1 MCAQRQTR
9 RQILEAGFLA
19 LSMLV
24 VSAQAQVAVGDEVKM
39 SLNGNIGI
47 GYSGDFGNTGTSGH
61 GLFGT
66 GMGLLSGSYYNPN
79 FLSFNVRPFYNRNQ
93 DNGVYTSVLSETG
106 VDASTSIFSG
116 SHFPGSI
123 SYTKSFAKGSQYGL
137 PGTANLSADSNTQ
150 NFSATWSELLPN
162 LPSLTAT
169 FADNSSSSTI
179 LGESGTSDTSSKIF
193 NVLSNYKVHGYQ
205 LTGFVNHQN
214 YNVELPA
221 FLAPTN
227 TQSDSATTSYGISA
241 NHSLPLSGTITMD
254 YNRTD
259 YDSRT
264 GAFQANGT
272 TDTADTT
279 VAVKPIERLSVSGQV
294 RYTGNLIGALRQ
306 TYLAG
311 QTAGLFSEEEQSHGI
326 MLGTYAAYQIG
337 HGFGLVGYANRQ
349 IQNFAGTT
357 YDFNQAGGTL
367 TYSYARPLFGLL
379 YLSFGMVN
387 NGTTTGGNSLGFVGN
402 ADLKRRI
409 RRWEYNADFS
419 YSQNVQAIIANY
431 TTSGFNYGGNVRRRL
446 GSNISWTVSYR
457 GAQTAV
463 TQIPG
468 SGNRADS
475 FVTNFV
481 DGRYDFSATYSK
493 SHGTALL
500 SSTGTLTPTPVATL
514 LTPEQI
520 VYAGKVYGVG
530 ASVTPLKRMLINVNW
545 YKVRSDT
552 QTSALFSQNNS
563 ERYYGQMQYNLRKL
577 SFRAGYWRVYQAVGA
592 NFGKPTLDNTY
603 FFNVSRWFNVF

>member
-1 MCAQRQTR
+1 MCGHRQVGL
-9 RQILEAGFLA
+9 QILRAGFLA
-19 LSMLV
+19 VSMLV
-24 VSAQAQVAVGDEVKM
+24 PGAQAQVTVGDDMKM
-39 SLNGNIGI
+39 TLNGNIGM
-47 GYSGDFGNTGTSGH
+47 GYSGDFGNAGTAGH

-79 FLSFNVRPFYNRNQ
+79 FLSFTVRPFYNRNQ
-93 DNGVYTSVLSETG
+93 DNGAYTSILSETG
-106 VDASTSIFSG
+106 IDASTSIFSG

-123 SYTKSFAKGSQYGL
+123 SYTKSFARGSQYGL
-137 PGTANLSADSNTQ
+137 PGSANLSADSNTQ
-150 NFSATWSELLPN
+150 TFSTTWSELLPN

-169 FADNSSSSTI
+169 FADNTSSSTI
-179 LGESGTSDTSSKIF
+179 LGQPGTSDTASKIF

-205 LTGFVNHQN
+205 LTGFVSHQN

-221 FLAPTN
+221 FLAPAN

-241 NHSLPLSGTITMD
+241 NHALPLSGTVTVD

-259 YDSRT
+259 YDSQT
-264 GAFQANGT
+264 GAFRTSGS
-272 TDTADTT
+272 TDTADTIVT
-279 VAVKPIERLSVSGQV
+279 VKPVERLSVSGQV

-311 QTAGLFSEEEQSHGI
+311 QTSGLFSEQENSHGVA
-326 MLGTYAAYQIG
+326 LSTYAAYQIG

-349 IQNFAGTT
+349 IQDFAGTT
-357 YDFNQAGGTL
+357 YDFHQAGGTL
-367 TYSYARPLFGLL
+367 TYNYARPLFGML

-387 NGTTTGGNSLGFVGN
+387 NGTTMGGNSLGFVGN

-409 RRWEYNADFS
+409 RRWEYAADFS

-431 TTSGFNYGGNVRRRL
+431 TTSGFNYGGNVRRRF
-446 GSNISWTVSYR
+446 GSNMFWGGSYR
-457 GAQTAV
+457 GTQTGV
-463 TQIPG
+463 TQIAG

-481 DGRYDFSATYSK
+481 DGRYDFSASYSK

-520 VYAGKVYGVG
+520 VYGGKVYGVG

-545 YKVRSDT
+545 YRVRSDT
-552 QTSALFSQNNS
+552 QTTALFSQNNS
-563 ERYYGQMQYNLRKL
+563 ERYYAQMQYNLRKL
-577 SFRAGYWRVYQAVGA
+577 SFRAGYWRVYQGVGA
-592 NFGKPTLDNTY
+592 NLTRPTLDNTY
-603 FFNVSRWFNVF
+603 FFTVSRWFNVF

>member
-1 MCAQRQTR
+1 MRAQRHIPGKVAGVALLA
-9 RQILEAGFLA
+9 ILVGAA
-19 LSMLV
+19 H
-24 VSAQAQVAVGDEVKM
+24 AQLTVGDDVKM
-39 SLNGNIGI
+39 SLSGNIGV
-47 GYSGDFGNTGTSGH
+47 GYSGDFGNAGLSGH

-79 FLSFNVRPFYNRNQ
+79 FLSFNVRPFYDRNQ
-93 DNGVYTSVLSETG
+93 DNGGYTSVLSETG

-123 SYTKSFAKGSQYGL
+123 SYSKSFARGSQYGL
-137 PGTANLSADSNTQ
+137 PGTASLSADSNTQ
-150 NFSATWSELLPN
+150 NFSTTWSELLPK

-169 FADNSSSSTI
+169 FSDNTSSSTI
-179 LGESGTSDTSSKIF
+179 LGETGTSDTASKIF
-193 NVLSNYKVHGYQ
+193 NLLSNYKVHGFQ
-205 LTGFVNHQN
+205 LTGFMSHQN
-214 YNVELPA
+214 YGVELPA

-227 TQSDSATTSYGISA
+227 TKSDSASTSYGVSA
-241 NHSLPLSGTITMD
+241 NHSLPLSGTLTMD

-259 YDSRT
+259 YDSQT
-264 GAFQANGT
+264 GAYRASGS

-279 VAVKPIERLSVSGQV
+279 VTVKPVERLSVSGQV

-311 QTAGLFSEEEQSHGI
+311 QTAGLFSEEETSRGVA
-326 MLGTYAAYQIG
+326 LSSYAAYQIG

-349 IQNFAGTT
+349 IQDFAGTT
-357 YDFNQAGGTL
+357 YDFHQAGGTL

-387 NGTTTGGNSLGFVGN
+387 NGTTSGGNSLGFVGN

-409 RRWEYNADFS
+409 GRWEYNADFS

-431 TTSGFNYGGNVRRRL
+431 TTSGFNYGGNVRRRF
-446 GSNISWTVSYR
+446 GSNMFWSGSYR
-457 GAQTAV
+457 GTQTGV
-463 TQIPG
+463 TQIAG

-475 FVTNFV
+475 FVTNIV
-481 DGRYDFSATYSK
+481 DGRYDFSATYAK

-520 VYAGKVYGVG
+520 IYSGKVYGAGV
-530 ASVTPLKRMLINVNW
+530 SVAPLKRMLINVNW
-545 YKVRSDT
+545 YQVRSDT
-552 QTSALFSQNNS
+552 QTTALFSQNNS

-577 SFRAGYWRVYQAVGA
+577 SFRAGYWRVYQNVGA
-592 NFGKPTLDNTY
+592 TVGKPTLDNTY
-603 FFNVSRWFNVF
+603 FFTVSRWFNIF

>member
-481 DGRYDFSATYSK
+481 DGRYDFS
-493 SHGTALL
+493 
-500 SSTGTLTPTPVATL
+500 
-514 LTPEQI
+514 
-520 VYAGKVYGVG
+520 
-530 ASVTPLKRMLINVNW
+530 
-545 YKVRSDT
+545 
-552 QTSALFSQNNS
+552 
-563 ERYYGQMQYNLRKL
+563 
-577 SFRAGYWRVYQAVGA
+577 
-592 NFGKPTLDNTY
+592 
-603 FFNVSRWFNVF
+603 

>member
-1 MCAQRQTR
+1 MSAARHATRQV
-9 RQILEAGFLA
+9 LKVGFVALWMFVAGGR
-19 LSMLV
+19 
-24 VSAQAQVAVGDEVKM
+24 AQVAVGDEVKM
-39 SLNGNIGI
+39 SLNGNLGI
-47 GYSGDFGNTGTSGH
+47 GYSGNFGNAGTSGH

-93 DNGVYTSVLSETG
+93 DNGAYTSILSETG
-106 VDASTSIFSG
+106 VDASTTIFGG
-116 SHFPGSI
+116 SHFPGSM

-137 PGTANLSADSNTQ
+137 PGTASLSADSDTQ
-150 NFSATWSELLPN
+150 NFSTTWSELLPN

-169 FADNSSSSTI
+169 FSDNTSSSTI
-179 LGESGTSDTSSKIF
+179 LGQPGTSDTASKIF
-193 NVLSNYKVHGYQ
+193 NALSNYKIHGYQ
-205 LTGFVNHQN
+205 LTGFVTHQN
-214 YNVELPA
+214 YNIELPA

-227 TQSDSATTSYGISA
+227 TKSDSATTSYGISA
-241 NHSLPLSGTITMD
+241 NHTLPLSGTVTMD

-259 YDSRT
+259 YDSQT
-264 GAFQANGT
+264 GAFRASGT

-279 VAVKPIERLSVSGQV
+279 VAVKPLERLSVSGQV
-294 RYTGNLIGALRQ
+294 RYTGNLVGALRQ

-311 QTAGLFSEEEQSHGI
+311 QTAGLFSEEETSHGVA
-326 MLGTYAAYQIG
+326 LSTYAAYQIG

-349 IQNFAGTT
+349 IQDFAGTT
-357 YDFNQAGGTL
+357 YDFHQAGGTL

-402 ADLKRRI
+402 ADLKKRI

-431 TTSGFNYGGNVRRRL
+431 TTSGFNYGGSVRRRFA
-446 GSNISWTVSYR
+446 SNMFWSGSYR
-457 GAQTAV
+457 GTRTGV
-463 TQIPG
+463 TQIAG

-475 FVTNFV
+475 FVTNLV
-481 DGRYDFSATYSK
+481 DGRYDFSASFSK

-545 YKVRSDT
+545 YRVRSDT
-552 QTSALFSQNNS
+552 QTTGLFSQNNS
-563 ERYYGQMQYNLRKL
+563 ERYYGQLQYNLRKL
-577 SFRAGYWRVYQAVGA
+577 SFRAGYWRVYQGVGA
-592 NFGKPTLDNTY
+592 NVTKPTLDNTY

>member
-1 MCAQRQTR
+1 MCGQRQVSR
-9 RQILEAGFLA
+9 RIIGAGFLA

-24 VSAQAQVAVGDEVKM
+24 TAAGAQVSVGDDMKM
-39 SLNGNIGI
+39 SLNGNIGL
-47 GYSGDFGNTGTSGH
+47 GYSGDFGNAGLSGH

-66 GMGLLSGSYYNPN
+66 GMGLLSGSFYNPS
-79 FLSFNVRPFYNRNQ
+79 FLSFNVRPYYNRNQ
-93 DNGVYTSVLSETG
+93 DNTAYTSVLSETG
-106 VDASTSIFSG
+106 VDASTSIFGG

-123 SYTKSFAKGSQYGL
+123 SFSKSFAKGSQYGL
-137 PGTANLSADSNTQ
+137 PGTANLSADSDTQ
-150 NFSATWSELLPN
+150 NFSATWSELLPK

-169 FADNSSSSTI
+169 FSDNTSSSTI
-179 LGESGTSDTSSKIF
+179 LGETGTSDTSSKIV
-193 NVLSNYKVHGYQ
+193 NLLSNYKIQGFQ
-205 LTGFVNHQN
+205 LTGFMNHQN
-214 YNVELPA
+214 YHVDLPA
-221 FLAPTN
+221 FLAPTG
-227 TQSDSATTSYGISA
+227 TQSDSATTSYGVSA
-241 NHSLPLSGTITMD
+241 NHALPLSGTVTMD

-259 YDSRT
+259 YDSQT
-264 GAFQANGT
+264 GAYRTSGS

-311 QTAGLFSEEEQSHGI
+311 QTANLFLDQETSHGVA
-326 MLGTYAAYQIG
+326 LSTYAAYQIG

-349 IQNFAGTT
+349 IEDFAGTT
-357 YDFNQAGGTL
+357 YDFHQAGGTL

-387 NGTTTGGNSLGFVGN
+387 NGTTNGGNSLGFVGN

-409 RRWEYNADFS
+409 GRWEYNADFS

-431 TTSGFNYGGNVRRRL
+431 TTSGFNYGGTVRRRF
-446 GSNISWTVSYR
+446 GSNMFWNGSYR
-457 GAQTAV
+457 GTQTGV
-463 TQIPG
+463 TQLPG

-475 FVTNFV
+475 VVTSFV

-520 VYAGKVYGVG
+520 VYSGQVYGAG
-530 ASVTPLKRMLINVNW
+530 ASVTPIRKMLINFNW

-552 QTSALFSQNNS
+552 QTSGLFSQNNS
-563 ERYYGQMQYNLRKL
+563 QRYYAQMQYNLRKL
-577 SFRAGYWRVYQAVGA
+577 SFRAGYWRVYQGVGA
-592 NFGKPTLDNTY
+592 NVSKPTLDNTY